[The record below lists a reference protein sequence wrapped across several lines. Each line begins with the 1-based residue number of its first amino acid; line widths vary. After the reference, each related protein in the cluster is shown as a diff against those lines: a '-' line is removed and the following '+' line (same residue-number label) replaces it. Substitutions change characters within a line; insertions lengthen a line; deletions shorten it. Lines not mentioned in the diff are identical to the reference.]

1 MTAIRHLAIAAF
13 LAGLAATTQA
23 ASPTA
28 VRVLDW
34 MLPVPGHWTPQV
46 PSSSMRV
53 AQFTIRSEG
62 GSADAAVFYFGQGS
76 GGSVE
81 ENTQRWASQFLDDAG
96 KPAKPRVEKGAT
108 GGMPVTWVSLD
119 GRYARG
125 AGTGPQGEAKARQS
139 LRVAVIETDRG
150 NLFFQLWGDEA
161 AIARQYPVMRTIVSQ
176 IKRGA

>member
-1 MTAIRHLAIAAF
+1 MRSILAP
-13 LAGLAATTQA
+13 LLLGLAAVAQA
-23 ASPTA
+23 ASPMA

-34 MLPVPGHWTPQV
+34 MLPVPANWTPQV
-46 PSSSMRV
+46 PSSDMRL
-53 AQFTIRSEG
+53 AQFTVRSEG

-81 ENTQRWASQFLDDAG
+81 ENTARWASQFLDDAG
-96 KPAKPRVEKGAT
+96 KPAKPRVEKGTAS
-108 GGMPVTWVSLD
+108 GMPVTWVSLD

-125 AGTGPQGEAKARQS
+125 MGTGPGGEAKPRQS

-161 AIARQYPVMRTIVSQ
+161 AIARQYPLMRTIVGG
-176 IKRGA
+176 IRKGA

>member
-1 MTAIRHLAIAAF
+1 MKTM
-13 LAGLAATTQA
+13 LAALALAFVTAAHA

-34 MLPVPGHWTPQV
+34 MLPVPANWTPQM
-46 PSSSMRV
+46 PSSTMRL

-81 ENTQRWASQFLDDAG
+81 ENTRRWASQFLDEAG
-96 KPAKPRVEKGAT
+96 KPVAPKVEKGTA
-108 GGMPVTWVSLD
+108 GGMPVTWVALD
-119 GRYARG
+119 GKYARG
-125 AGTGPQGEAKARQS
+125 VGTGPQGDAKAKQS

-161 AIARQYPVMRTIVSQ
+161 AIAKQYPSMKTIVSQ

>member
-1 MTAIRHLAIAAF
+1 MKPI
-13 LAGLAATTQA
+13 LAALILSLAALAQA
-23 ASPTA
+23 ASPMA

-34 MLPVPGHWTPQV
+34 MLPVPANWTPQV
-46 PSSSMRV
+46 PSSAMRV

-96 KPAKPRVEKGAT
+96 KPAKPRIEKGTAS
-108 GGMPVTWVSLD
+108 GMPVTWVSLD
-119 GRYARG
+119 GKYARG
-125 AGTGPQGEAKARQS
+125 VGSGPQGEAKARQS

-161 AIARQYPVMRTIVSQ
+161 AIARQYPLMKMIVSQ
-176 IKRGA
+176 LKRGA

>member
-1 MTAIRHLAIAAF
+1 VTIRHAIAA
-13 LAGLAATTQA
+13 LLLGLAATALA
-23 ASPTA
+23 ASPMA

-34 MLPVPGHWTPQV
+34 MLPVPANWTPQM
-46 PSSSMRV
+46 PSSEMRL

-81 ENTQRWASQFLDDAG
+81 ENTKRWASQFLDDAG
-96 KPAKPRVEKGAT
+96 KPATPKLEKGTAS
-108 GGMPVTWVSLD
+108 GMPVTWVALD

-125 AGTGPQGEAKARQS
+125 VGSGPQGAPKAKQS

-161 AIARQYPVMRTIVSQ
+161 AIARQYPLMRLIVGQ

>member
-1 MTAIRHLAIAAF
+1 MKIL
-13 LAGLAATTQA
+13 LAALLASLAAMAQA
-23 ASPTA
+23 STPMA

-46 PSSSMRV
+46 PSSAMRV
-53 AQFTIRSEG
+53 AQFAIRSEG

-96 KPAKPRVEKGAT
+96 RPAKPRVEKGTAS
-108 GGMPVTWVSLD
+108 GMPVTWVSLD

-125 AGTGPQGEAKARQS
+125 AGTGPQGEPKARQS

-150 NLFFQLWGDEA
+150 NLFFQLWGDEP
-161 AIARQYPVMRTIVSQ
+161 AIARQYPLMRTIVGQ
-176 IKRGA
+176 IRRGA

>member
-1 MTAIRHLAIAAF
+1 MKTTLAALALAIAT
-13 LAGLAATTQA
+13 AAHA
-23 ASPTA
+23 ASPMA

-34 MLPVPGHWTPQV
+34 MLPVPANWTPQV
-46 PSSSMRV
+46 PSSDMRV
-53 AQFTIRSEG
+53 AQFTIKSEG

-96 KPAKPRVEKGAT
+96 KPAKPRIEKGTT

-125 AGTGPQGEAKARQS
+125 MGTGPQGEAKAKQS

-161 AIARQYPVMRTIVSQ
+161 AIARQFPLMKMVVSQ
-176 IKRGA
+176 MKRGA

>member
-1 MTAIRHLAIAAF
+1 MKTF
-13 LAGLAATTQA
+13 LACLAFALATAAAATSTM
-23 ASPTA
+23 A

-34 MLPVPGHWTPQV
+34 MLPVPANWTPQV
-46 PSSSMRV
+46 PSSDMRL

-62 GSADAAVFYFGQGS
+62 GAADAAVFYFGQGS

-81 ENTQRWASQFLDDAG
+81 DNTKRWASQFLAADG
-96 KPAKPRVEKGAT
+96 KPAVPKVEKGAS
-108 GGMPVTWVSLD
+108 GPMPVTWVALD

-125 AGTGPQGEAKARQS
+125 VGSGPQGEAKARQS

-161 AIARQYPVMRTIVSQ
+161 AIAKQYPLMRLIVGQ
-176 IKRGA
+176 MKRAP

>member
-1 MTAIRHLAIAAF
+1 MRSP
-13 LAGLAATTQA
+13 LAALILAFATAAVA
-23 ASPTA
+23 ASPMA

-34 MLPVPGHWTPQV
+34 MLPVPANWTPQM
-46 PSSSMRV
+46 PSSTMRL

-76 GGSVE
+76 GGTVE
-81 ENTQRWASQFLDDAG
+81 ENAKRWASQFLDDAG
-96 KPAKPRVEKGAT
+96 KPATPKVEKSTAS
-108 GGMPVTWVSLD
+108 GMPVTWVALD

-125 AGTGPQGEAKARQS
+125 AGTGPQGEAKTKQS

-150 NLFFQLWGDEA
+150 NLFFQLWGDET
-161 AIARQYPVMRTIVSQ
+161 AIARQYPLMRTIVSQ